1 MNASIRIAAALLAC
15 MPLMACTK
23 PAPPA
28 PPAPPTSPSSTPST
42 ALGRMVE
49 KGIDEAREEL
59 ATENIDLNGHI
70 RFRDGDKH
78 GVSIDS
84 SSPQG
89 DTRPRGEITPQGELL
104 IDGKP
109 VKVTPEQH
117 ALLVDYRQ
125 HVIGVAETGMQI
137 GIQAADLASKA
148 VGEAIGAVFSGKGEK
163 EIEQRMEAEGEK
175 IEAQAR
181 KLCNLLPAMLR
192 TQQAL
197 AASLPEFKPYATM
210 TQEDIDECREDV
222 HTSQQQTTAK
232 Q

>member
-1 MNASIRIAAALLAC
+1 
-15 MPLMACTK
+15 
-23 PAPPA
+23 
-28 PPAPPTSPSSTPST
+28 
-42 ALGRMVE
+42 MVE
-49 KGIDEAREEL
+49 KGIAEAREEL

-70 RFRDGDKH
+70 RFSDGDKH

-89 DTRPRGEITPQGELL
+89 DTRPKGEITPQGDLL

-125 HVIGVAETGMQI
+125 HIIGVAEAGMQI
-137 GIQAADLASKA
+137 GTQAADLASKA
-148 VGEAIGAVFSGKGEK
+148 VGEAISAVFSGKGEK
-163 EIEQRMEAEGEK
+163 EIEQRMEAEGKK

-181 KLCNLLPAMLR
+181 KLCDLLPAMLS
-192 TQQAL
+192 TQQEL

-210 TQEDIDECREDV
+210 TREDIDDCLDD
-222 HTSQQQTTAK
+222 TQDTASADAAEK
-232 Q
+232 SSASN